1 MAYTFGRR
9 PHALGYNSNQW
20 TPRIYGY
27 MERQRTYQQGAWGS
41 AEATSGVEE
50 VVAAFRQGGARA
62 GLRAARAR
70 RLVSGAE
77 MYMAVRAETE
87 EQLSARLATLR
98 AGLAQ
103 RFNPI
108 DAQRAAF
115 VAARL
120 QEVQTAVKAG
130 VTPPQAVVDKPELP
144 RKEVPR
150 WLSFAAIGLSVVALL
165 RSR

>member
-1 MAYTFGRR
+1 MAHTLGRR

-20 TPRIYGY
+20 TPRIHGY
-27 MERQRTYQQGAWGS
+27 MERQRTYQQGAWG
-41 AEATSGVEE
+41 ADDAVPGVAD
-50 VVAAFRQGGARA
+50 VVLAFQRGGARA

-70 RLVSGAE
+70 HLVSGAE

-87 EQLSARLATLR
+87 EQLSARLASLR
-98 AGLAQ
+98 AGLATKP
-103 RFNPI
+103 NSI

-115 VAARL
+115 VEARL
-120 QEVQTAVKAG
+120 QEVQKAVKDG

-144 RKEVPR
+144 RREVPR
-150 WLSFAAIGLSVVALL
+150 WIPFAAIGLSVIALL